1 MSLLPRIKRALQT
14 RRNAANPLIRF
25 GVSSIY
31 AARDLA
37 AATKQF
43 FADPKYRSLVLLKV
57 LNPGVH
63 QTTVV
68 TWMNRYPAIFTSC
81 RAYFGSQS
89 DVRILSYGCSTGEEV
104 LTLREYFPSAFIT
117 GAEINPR
124 SLAICRKLQ
133 VDGRIAFVHSDRK
146 TIRDHGSYDAIF
158 CMAVLQR
165 TPHLIEQ
172 MGVESLKKIYPFEKF
187 DRQIS
192 ELDAVLNV
200 NGLLVIH
207 HAHYLLADAE
217 VAARYQ
223 PLEGVDQEV
232 SRGPKFGKDSA
243 RLPEVVTTGSI
254 FIKRRG

>member
-1 MSLLPRIKRALQT
+1 MSFLPRIKRALQT
-14 RRNAANPLIRF
+14 HRNAANPAVRL
-25 GVSSIY
+25 GVASIY
-31 AARDLA
+31 AVRDA
-37 AATKQF
+37 ASATKQF
-43 FADPKYRSLVLLKV
+43 LTDPKYRSLVLLKV

-68 TWMNRYPAIFTSC
+68 TWMNRYPAIFASC

-104 LTLREYFPSAFIT
+104 LTLRQYFPSAFIT
-117 GAEINPR
+117 GAEINRR
-124 SLAICRKLQ
+124 SLAICRKRQ

-146 TIRDHGSYDAIF
+146 AIREHGSYDAIF

-165 TPHLIEQ
+165 TPQLVEE
-172 MGVESLKKIYPFEKF
+172 MGVESLKKIYSFEKF
-187 DRQIS
+187 DRQVS
-192 ELDAVLNV
+192 ELDAVLKI

-207 HAHYLLADAE
+207 HAHYLLADAA
-217 VAARYQ
+217 VGARYQ

-232 SRGPKFGKDSA
+232 STGPKFGKDSA
-243 RLPEVVTTGSI
+243 RLPTVVTPGSI